1 MNDISRK
8 TAIKRILT
16 SVGVVGSAGLM
27 GSKCPWPVCCALPDK
42 WGVLLPTVDEV
53 ARKPTALVFASS
65 SSGSI
70 SLPSSVDLTSH
81 PSLPTPGSQGSYRT
95 CVGWACGYGLATFET
110 NQLNGIRSDNPFARA
125 SAQDLYSKSSSLY
138 GSGSCGQLLPP
149 NIAMDILINR
159 RITAESSLPY
169 SGGCTAG
176 SSGREFGLVGYKTIP
191 GDDTQAIKKQLADGH
206 PVAIAAKTH
215 YDLPRWTG
223 SGIYS
228 PTSGIDP
235 SGNNM
240 MLAVGYDDSRGAW
253 LVQNSWGSGFGFGG
267 RYWMSYQTF
276 SETVV
281 AAYVGQNASLP
292 APSNEPPALSEFT
305 SLYYQSMS
313 TGNFFLVHPFTFN
326 QPLFIESVMAFNSL
340 GERTGQ
346 LPVQQYAYSD
356 YVWFN
361 FMSGIVAPLPG
372 TYSVE
377 FTVRDQSG
385 RASKITGNAPLT
397 NGGFTR
403 GSAQSADMTD
413 SSKRKAA
420 SLPPPPDKKTRYVI
434 ANGTVTTLHQF

>member
-8 TAIKRILT
+8 TAIKRMLAGI
-16 SVGVVGSAGLM
+16 GVVGSAGLM
-27 GSKCPWPVCCALPDK
+27 GSKCPPQICCELPPDK
-42 WGVLLPTVDEV
+42 YGLVIPTIDDVAVKATLL
-53 ARKPTALVFASS
+53 LFGSS
-65 SSGSI
+65 SNGSI
-70 SLPSSVDLTSH
+70 TVPSSVDLTNH
-81 PSLPTPGSQGSYRT
+81 PALPVPGSQGSFPT

-110 NQLNGIRSDNPFARA
+110 NQVSGVRSDSPFARA
-125 SAQDLYSKSSSLY
+125 SAQDLFSKSKAMR
-138 GSGSCGQLLPP
+138 GSGACHRGLLPY
-149 NIAMDILINR
+149 IAMDILISK
-159 RITAESSLPY
+159 RITTESSLPY
-169 SGGCTAG
+169 SGGCTAR
-176 SSGREFGLVGYKTIP
+176 SSGSEFGLVGYKTIP

-305 SLYYQSMS
+305 SQVYQTMS
-313 TGNFFLVHPFTFN
+313 SGRYLLVHPFTFN
-326 QPLFIESVMAFNSL
+326 QPLFIESFVAFNSL
-340 GERTGQ
+340 GERSGQ
-346 LPVQQYAYSD
+346 IPVHQYSHSD
-356 YVWFN
+356 YVWFDW
-361 FMSGIVAPLPG
+361 GLVAPVQG

-385 RASKITGNAPLT
+385 RTTKITGQAQLT
-397 NGGFTR
+397 NGGYVR
-403 GSAQSADMTD
+403 GSAQNADMTD

>member
-1 MNDISRK
+1 MI
-8 TAIKRILT
+8 AGI
-16 SVGVVGSAGLM
+16 GVVGSAGIM
-27 GSKCPWPVCCALPDK
+27 GADCPPDK
-42 WGVLLPTVDEV
+42 EFFEKYGIKLPTREEIEDK
-53 ARKPTALVFASS
+53 ATALLFG
-65 SSGSI
+65 SGSLT
-70 SLPSSVDLTSH
+70 LPSSVDLTSH
-81 PSLPTPGSQGSYRT
+81 PSLPIPGSQGLYPT
-95 CVGWACGYGLATFET
+95 CVGWACGYGLTTFET
-110 NQLNGIRSDNPFARA
+110 NQLSGIRSDSPFARA
-125 SAQDLYSKSSSLY
+125 SAQDLFSKSKAMP
-138 GSGSCGQLLPP
+138 GGGPCDRGLPP
-149 NIAMDILINR
+149 NIAMDILVSK
-159 RITAESSLPY
+159 RITTESSLPH
-169 SGGCTAG
+169 SGGCTVG

-191 GDDTQAIKKQLADGH
+191 GDDTQAIKRQLADGH
-206 PVAIAAKTH
+206 PVAIGAKTH
-215 YDLPRWTG
+215 YDLPSWKG
-223 SGIYS
+223 SGVYG

-235 SGNNM
+235 GGNHM
-240 MLAVGYDDSRGAW
+240 MLVVGYDDSRGAW
-253 LVQNSWGSGFGFGG
+253 LVQNSWGPGFGFGG
-267 RYWMSYQTF
+267 RYWLSYQTF

-281 AAYVGQNASLP
+281 AAYVGESVSLP
-292 APSNEPPALSEFT
+292 PQSNTSPVISQFA
-305 SLYYQSMS
+305 SLYYLSMS

-326 QPLFIESVMAFNSL
+326 QPLFIESIMAFNSL

-346 LPVQQYAYSD
+346 IPVQQYAYSD

-385 RASKITGNAPLT
+385 RASKITGQAPLT